1 MSIQNNSEIEKLLY
15 KLVFQFSIY
24 TLGSNELLE
33 PYLVSINK
41 SLKQGLNHKLLTPE
55 LIELSKKLTSVSRQ
69 LPSENTLSAVNQQ
82 QEVYLIEQLNHLL
95 SKTNIPSKYQ
105 KQYGLLQKK
114 VNAKYTD
121 EGSLRKTID
130 QTISLL
136 FSIKGEA
143 SSEQSEVESF
153 LTNISK
159 HFIMLGEQTIDVSK
173 ANKLSLENSKS
184 LNNVIS
190 SQVDNIKNSSANA
203 QELSS
208 LKENITQHLQE
219 LSFQFQEH
227 QESEKNQLFDTQK
240 QLDQMSKKLQELE
253 VEADSL
259 RSNLKIAHNR
269 ALSDALT
276 GLPNRMA
283 YDDRVLIEYSRWN
296 RYKPP
301 LSLIIWDIDLFKVI
315 NDTYGH
321 KAGDKTLA
329 LVAHL
334 LSQNCRET
342 DFIARY
348 GGEEFVM
355 LLPNTTSKQ
364 ALIVAE
370 KIRPII
376 ARSGFN
382 YQGESI
388 KLTISCGISEFL
400 ENDKHE
406 GVFERADQALY
417 LSKEQGRNK
426 CSIIDKSSSSFE

>member
-33 PYLVSINK
+33 PYLISINK

-55 LIELSKKLTSVSRQ
+55 LIELSKMLTSISRQ
-69 LPSENTLSAVNQQ
+69 LPSENILSTVNQQ
-82 QEVYLIEQLNHLL
+82 QVHVVEQLNELL
-95 SKTNIPSKYQ
+95 SKTNIPAKYQ
-105 KQYGLLQKK
+105 KQYRLLQQKIK
-114 VNAKYTD
+114 AKHTD
-121 EGSLRKTID
+121 DGSLRKIID

-136 FSIKGEA
+136 FGIKDEVL
-143 SSEQSEVESF
+143 SEQSDVEVF
-153 LTNISK
+153 LANISK
-159 HFIMLGEQTIDVSK
+159 HFIMLGEQAIDVSK
-173 ANKLSLENSKS
+173 ANKLSLESSNS
-184 LNNVIS
+184 LNHVIS

-219 LSFQFQEH
+219 LSSQFQEH
-227 QESEKNQLFDTQK
+227 QESEKNQLLDTEK

-269 ALSDALT
+269 ALSDVLT

-283 YDDRVLIEYSRWN
+283 YDDRIMIEYSRWH

-301 LSLIIWDIDLFKVI
+301 LSLVIWDIDFFKVI

-400 ENDKHE
+400 GDDEHE
-406 GVFERADQALY
+406 DVFERADQALY
-417 LSKEQGRNK
+417 LSKGQGRNK
-426 CSIIDKSSSSFE
+426 CTIIERS